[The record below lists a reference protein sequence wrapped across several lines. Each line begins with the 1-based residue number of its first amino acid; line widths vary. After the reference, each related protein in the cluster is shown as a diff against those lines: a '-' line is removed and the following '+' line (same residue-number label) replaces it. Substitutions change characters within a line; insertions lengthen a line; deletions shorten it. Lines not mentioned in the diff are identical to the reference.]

1 MCTVTYNVSAV
12 LCLMVDIETAN
23 TVKTLLFHGYDD
35 IGPCN
40 IVILVV
46 HIYTPLVHRGTAIYT
61 VVSKTMSD
69 YVYIRYLDS

>member
-12 LCLMVDIETAN
+12 LCLMIDMETAN
-23 TVKTLLFHGYDD
+23 TVKTLLFNGYDD

-46 HIYTPLVHRGTAIYT
+46 HIL
-61 VVSKTMSD
+61 S
-69 YVYIRYLDS
+69 